1 MIVTS
6 RREKLEIKRIANK
19 VIVILH
25 QKDTQT
31 KFLVQRYVRISLSHR
46 MILSILLKYI
56 SILS

>member
-25 QKDTQT
+25 QKTR
-31 KFLVQRYVRISLSHR
+31 KRNF
-46 MILSILLKYI
+46 
-56 SILS
+56 